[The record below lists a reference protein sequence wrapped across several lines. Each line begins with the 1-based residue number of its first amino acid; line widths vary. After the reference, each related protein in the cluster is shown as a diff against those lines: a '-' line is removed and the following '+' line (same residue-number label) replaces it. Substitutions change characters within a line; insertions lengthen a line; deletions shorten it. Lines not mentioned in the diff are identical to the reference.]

1 MLPLCANMLICCLH
15 ITAHT
20 HARTPLSVSPC
31 HAFHRW
37 LQTKLQ
43 LNKQTKQ
50 EQIRVCSVWLLPS
63 FPSPSSPS
71 LSTPGHPHPH
81 DYCTT
86 TLRSAQPTSQP
97 HCLPNQPG
105 NDLIWMHA
113 LLCISIVVRFYGKI
127 LIKRCFRVHFL
138 PNSATFYAVPVC
150 FRVRDARNPRRCT
163 CQIIEMCFAEFLPL
177 IRCYIN
183 VAYYWV
189 LLWCVQRNKCSI
201 HLSAIDKCNVF

>member
-20 HARTPLSVSPC
+20 HTHTRTPLSVSPC

-50 EQIRVCSVWLLPS
+50 EQIRVCCVWLLPS
-63 FPSPSSPS
+63 FPSSPS
-71 LSTPGHPHPH
+71 PPDTPGHRHPH

-163 CQIIEMCFAEFLPL
+163 CQIIEMCFAEFLL
-177 IRCYIN
+177 FSAHSALNKCCILLS
-183 VAYYWV
+183 VA
-189 LLWCVQRNKCSI
+189 LLHFGCIQRNKCSI
-201 HLSAIDKCNVF
+201 H